1 MSSAAPKPSERAS
14 ALQRCAVALNKADR
28 RSPHACITSQRAHC
42 FCFADYASLARRLA
56 SSRALL
62 AALKQRLVRKE
73 RLPLFDTQRWV
84 RNFDRLLQMRWDVRA
99 ARSPSH
105 HIAVSDPIR

>member
-1 MSSAAPKPSERAS
+1 MHHITTC
-14 ALQRCAVALNKADR
+14 AL
-28 RSPHACITSQRAHC
+28 

-62 AALKQRLVRKE
+62 AALKQRLVQKE